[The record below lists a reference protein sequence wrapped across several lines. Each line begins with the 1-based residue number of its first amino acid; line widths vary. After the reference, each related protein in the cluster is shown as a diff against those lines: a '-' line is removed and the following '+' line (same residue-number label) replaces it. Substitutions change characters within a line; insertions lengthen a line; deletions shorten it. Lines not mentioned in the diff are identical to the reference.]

1 MTASE
6 TRRREFLGTFL
17 DRLNEA
23 TATDTEIDLDIYFVI
38 DMVVERT
45 MLNFEFDANRGFYDE
60 TMDVIEIA
68 DALL

>member
-6 TRRREFLGTFL
+6 SRRREFLGTFL